1 MVKGIN
7 KVKLRT
13 FIKTYLSLKRKC
25 SATQLAEA
33 YNHIGFDRHDITT
46 QQVASFLKQ
55 EMWKSNQTTTL
66 RVDFDIVKGVK
77 YYYLV

>member
-1 MVKGIN
+1 MVKGVN

-13 FIKTYLSLKRKC
+13 FIKTYLSLKGKC
-25 SATQLAEA
+25 TANQLAEA
-33 YNHIGFDRHDITT
+33 YNNIGFDRHDITK
-46 QQVASFLKQ
+46 QMVASFLKQ

-66 RVDFDIVKGVK
+66 DVNFDLVNNVR